1 MSAEF
6 SLKIICSPD
15 VNPFIP
21 EESIKELELEFVP
34 QVAERVLSLIRDEN
48 HPVLLV
54 ACLKPSEAL
63 VFDDFFRSYSP
74 KKLMYSL
81 SVFAEHDR
89 GLEPLSRLENVGL
102 VNIGKVS
109 AIEFLFN
116 IRNLRQNLIQ
126 RYTLQQQ
133 VVDENPDLLD
143 QKGDQEALIRIG
155 KALNIE
161 RDPDKL
167 LRTILYLS
175 KKITGADA
183 GSIFLVE
190 GEGVDKR
197 LRFKY
202 SHTFS
207 KELEYEEFTIPIDT
221 SSLAGYVAVTG
232 ENLNFPD
239 VYELEPGGMFH
250 FNSTF
255 DKEHGYRT
263 KSMLVTPMVNHL
275 GNIIG
280 VIQLINSKENFDK
293 IVDYSGN
300 EAYEIILER
309 PEDFATYVVP
319 FKKRYEDLMEAVAGQ
334 AAIALENSQMLR
346 QIETQFEEFVKAS
359 VSAIESRD
367 PATSGHSFRVARM
380 SVAMA
385 KAINNVKEGP
395 LQDVIF
401 TDENLKELEF
411 ACLLHDFGKVY
422 VDLDVIMKAKK
433 LYPKDYDYLNLRL
446 AYLERSLE
454 LENLQQQMA
463 LLEDRGKGDLPVL
476 RHRNEENR
484 QRIQTLR
491 DKIKDL
497 NEPSVWVENRDDAI
511 EEILSM
517 AATLEAKDWQ
527 GKMIPVFT
535 EDEIENLRIVRGSLN
550 QAERELIQS
559 HVVHTFNFVKNI
571 PWPQEYRNIPDIAV
585 KHHEMLDGSGYPN
598 KLTAKDIQ
606 IQARIMAVADVFDA
620 LTASDR
626 PYKKALPLDKALS
639 ILEEEVEV
647 GRLDGNLVQLFIQEQ
662 LFEILGDFEET
673 GTHPQK

>member
-1 MSAEF
+1 VE
-6 SLKIICSPD
+6 
-15 VNPFIP
+15 
-21 EESIKELELEFVP
+21 
-34 QVAERVLSLIRDEN
+34 
-48 HPVLLV
+48 
-54 ACLKPSEAL
+54 
-63 VFDDFFRSYSP
+63 
-74 KKLMYSL
+74 
-81 SVFAEHDR
+81 
-89 GLEPLSRLENVGL
+89 
-102 VNIGKVS
+102 
-109 AIEFLFN
+109 
-116 IRNLRQNLIQ
+116 
-126 RYTLQQQ
+126 
-133 VVDENPDLLD
+133 ENPDLLD

-161 RDPDKL
+161 RDPNKL

-190 GEGVDKR
+190 GEGEKKR

-280 VIQLINSKENFDK
+280 VIQLINSKENFEK

-309 PEDFATYVVP
+309 PEDFSNYVVP

-385 KAINNVKEGP
+385 RAINNVKEGP
-395 LQDVIF
+395 LQDTIF
-401 TDENLKELEF
+401 TEENIKELEF

-422 VDLDVIMKAKK
+422 VELDVIMKAKK
-433 LYPKDYDYLNLRL
+433 LYPKDFDYLNLRL
-446 AYLERSLE
+446 AYLERSME
-454 LENLQQQMA
+454 LENLQRQVE
-463 LLEDRGKGDLPVL
+463 LLEKKSAGDLPAL
-476 RHRNEENR
+476 RKHSEDARR
-484 QRIQTLR
+484 RIQSLR
-491 DKIKDL
+491 EKIKDL

-511 EEILSM
+511 EEILTM
-517 AATLEAKDWQ
+517 AATLEAKDWE
-527 GKMIPVFT
+527 GKTIPVFT
-535 EDEIENLRIVRGSLN
+535 EEEIENLRIVRGSLN
-550 QAERELIQS
+550 QSERELIQS

-571 PWPQEYRNIPDIAV
+571 PWPQEYSQIPDIAV

-598 KLTAKDIQ
+598 SLTAEDIQ

-626 PYKKALPLDKALS
+626 PYKKALPLGKALS
-639 ILEEEVEV
+639 ILEEEVSI
-647 GRLDGNLVQLFIQEQ
+647 GRLDGNLVKLFIDNE
-662 LFEILGDFEET
+662 LFEILGEFEST
-673 GTHPQK
+673 GELTQR